1 MNGST
6 GMWIFVVLAVVIV
19 GAFGAS
25 LYWAGGR
32 RGASRRQ
39 SVVLA
44 MSVPLVVGGLYAVR
58 GETAAL
64 EQASPHSQMGASGAS
79 QQMHDGVDMNAE
91 IQHLADHLKQHPEDM
106 DGWVLLARS
115 YTMLGRYPDA
125 AAAYEHA
132 QPRVMKDSSLLT
144 GWIEARLMSNDHRF
158 DAHTLDLVDSAAKL
172 APDDTNVLL
181 LRALAANERG
191 DRAGANKLVDELHK
205 RYPAGSP
212 DRQDLDA
219 ALARWMPQGAA
230 KQ

>member
-64 EQASPHSQMGASGAS
+64 ELAPPHSQMAAGQAST
-79 QQMHDGVDMNAE
+79 QMHDGVDINAE
-91 IQHLADHLKQHPEDM
+91 VQHLADHMKQHPEDM

-115 YTMLGRYPDA
+115 YTMLGRYTDA

-132 QPRVMKDSSLLT
+132 QSRVMKDSALLS
-144 GWIEARLMSNDHRF
+144 GWIEARLISNGHKF
-158 DAHTLDLVDSAAKL
+158 DAYTLELVDSAAKL
-172 APDDTNVLL
+172 APDDTSVML

-191 DRAGANKLVDELHK
+191 DRAGANRLVDELHK
-205 RYPAGSP
+205 LYPAGSP

-219 ALARWMPQGAA
+219 ALAKWMPQGTV